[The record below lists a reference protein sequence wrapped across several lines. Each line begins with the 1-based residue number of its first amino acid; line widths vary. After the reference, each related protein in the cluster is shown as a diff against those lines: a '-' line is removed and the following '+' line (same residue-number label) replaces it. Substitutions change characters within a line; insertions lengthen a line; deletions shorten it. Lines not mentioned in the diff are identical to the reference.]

1 MRSSRTTEAR
11 LSPTI
16 TNERRHID
24 YHHYDNTTP
33 RRSRTTTPEADDEE
47 QDNDEHLRVDNRD
60 EEQEEDEASTVG
72 TTSKEESNAESRVDE
87 TEKEEDGENSVDKGV
102 VTGQDED
109 DGHESEAS
117 YEIEQGR
124 GGAQDSRR
132 SQILDEYSL
141 FNNHDPNDSVWD
153 GGADGAESA
162 ELSAEELSAE
172 ELSAEE
178 LSAEELDFPR
188 QQRNNIHT
196 TNPNIPGTSCHAI
209 GTDCP
214 ATQLYV
220 TPHAKGTI
228 SAASN
233 AVSST
238 KPANIITTS
247 AFSSPRPENISTT
260 ITPIANESSSPSP
273 KAILATPKHLALLH
287 IDPHTADIAAAANVC
302 TRRGRI

>member
-16 TNERRHID
+16 TNERRHSD

-33 RRSRTTTPEADDEE
+33 RRSRTTTLERREADDED
-47 QDNDEHLRVDNRD
+47 QDKDEHLRVDNRD

-141 FNNHDPNDSVWD
+141 FNNHDSNDSVWD

-162 ELSAEELSAE
+162 
-172 ELSAEE
+172 E

-209 GTDCP
+209 GTNCP
-214 ATQLYV
+214 ATQFQP
-220 TPHAKGTI
+220 T
-228 SAASN
+228 
-233 AVSST
+233 
-238 KPANIITTS
+238 
-247 AFSSPRPENISTT
+247 SSPPLLSPLRAQRIS
-260 ITPIANESSSPSP
+260 PPPSPPPPNDSSSPSP

>member
-1 MRSSRTTEAR
+1 MAR
-11 LSPTI
+11 
-16 TNERRHID
+16 
-24 YHHYDNTTP
+24 
-33 RRSRTTTPEADDEE
+33 A
-47 QDNDEHLRVDNRD
+47 RD
-60 EEQEEDEASTVG
+60 TAAW
-72 TTSKEESNAESRVDE
+72 K
-87 TEKEEDGENSVDKGV
+87 
-102 VTGQDED
+102 
-109 DGHESEAS
+109 
-117 YEIEQGR
+117 
-124 GGAQDSRR
+124 
-132 SQILDEYSL
+132 ILDEYSL

-209 GTDCP
+209 GR
-214 ATQLYV
+214 Q
-220 TPHAKGTI
+220 GI